1 MPAATPTALSTTPS
15 ASAFPAPGNP
25 RHLAAGSAPFALAA
39 LFGAPP
45 LIAGED
51 RAAYDQLIGRVA
63 AAVKPADVLEEI
75 WVRDVA
81 DLAWE
86 ALRLRRLKASL
97 MTATEHEGLARVL
110 TPLLDAAEAGVLAEQ
125 WAAREESAVARVET
139 LLTGAGITTDAVAAQ
154 TLAARIGDIER
165 IDRMSMLAEGR
176 RAAAL
181 REIDRHR
188 ASLAAALRSALG
200 DAEDAAFVDVP
211 PANGGRRARGGP
223 NGRA

>member
-1 MPAATPTALSTTPS
+1 MPSASPTHTTPS
-15 ASAFPAPGNP
+15 AFSAPNHS
-25 RHLAAGSAPFALAA
+25 RHLPAGSAPFALAA

-51 RAAYDQLIGRVA
+51 RAAYDELIGRIA

-97 MTATEHEGLARVL
+97 MTASEHEGLARVL
-110 TPLLDAAEAGVLAEQ
+110 TPLLDAAEASVLAEQ

-139 LLTGAGITTDAVAAQ
+139 LLAGAGITTDAVAAQ
-154 TLAARIGDIER
+154 TLAARIDDIER

>member
-1 MPAATPTALSTTPS
+1 MPSATSAALSTTYTTP
-15 ASAFPAPGNP
+15 SAFPAPNHS
-25 RHLAAGSAPFALAA
+25 RHLPAALPPFTLAA

-45 LIAGED
+45 LIAGEN
-51 RAAYDQLIGRVA
+51 RAAYDELTGRVA

-97 MTATEHEGLARVL
+97 MTASEHEGLARVL
-110 TPLLDAAEAGVLAEQ
+110 TPLLDSAEAGVLAEQ

-139 LLTGAGITTDAVAAQ
+139 LLAGAGITTDAVAAQ
-154 TLAARIGDIER
+154 TLAARLGDIER

-181 REIDRHR
+181 R
-188 ASLAAALRSALG
+188 SALG
-200 DAEDAAFVDVP
+200 DAEDAEFIDVP
-211 PANGGRRARGGP
+211 PANGGRRDRRGGGGP
-223 NGRA
+223 RGRA